1 MVLYGARQIGTRHL
15 QMYAALQRFHADNV
29 FNPWVDVDSLDVS
42 PQPGAQRLARLRRH
56 FDCDADFVLVGEASG
71 YQGCHAS
78 GIPFTSERLLLQGSV
93 PRVAISGRLTSRP
106 RPWSE
111 PSAAIVWG
119 TLQALGI
126 AERVV
131 LWNAFPWHPYRP
143 GTPYSNRRPT
153 RAELQQGAA
162 SLKAVLARFERAKV
176 IAVGQIAH
184 QALRALVGPDVPLL
198 RHPAYGGARA
208 FSDGLAALVHARGRR
223 AVEPSPSR

>member
-1 MVLYGARQIGTRHL
+1 
-15 QMYAALQRFHADNV
+15 MYAALRRFRADHV
-29 FNPWVDVDSLDVS
+29 FNPWSDVDALDVS

-56 FDCDADFVLVGEASG
+56 FDCDPTFVLVGEASG

-93 PRVAISGRLTSRP
+93 PRVAVPCRLTSRP

-111 PSAAIVWG
+111 PSASIVWG

-131 LWNAFPWHPYRP
+131 LWNAFPWHPHRP
-143 GTPYSNRRPT
+143 GAPYSNRRPT
-153 RAELQQGAA
+153 HTELQQGVA
-162 SLKAVLARFERAKV
+162 SLKAVLARFEHAVV

-184 QALRALVGPDVPLL
+184 QALVPLVGSDVPLL

-208 FSDGLAALVHARGRR
+208 FSSGLTALTRARGRR
-223 AVEPSPSR
+223 MAPAHPSR